1 MKSIVF
7 IVPYFGKFPSYFQI
21 WLNSCKCNPTINWII
36 FTDIRTPYNYPDNV
50 KVINITFEKLRN
62 YIQSKYDF
70 PIDLHAPYK
79 LCDYKPA
86 YGEIFQEYI
95 SEYDYWGHCDVDLIW
110 GNIRHFITEQLLSK
124 KYDKLFNFGHCIL
137 YHNTKENNQTYR
149 STIANIPNYRK
160 VFSSPFNYYFD
171 ETHGV
176 MPLFVKLN
184 KNICNSIF
192 CYDVKIRQY
201 SFRPAPSMF
210 PSYQHLKNKNGIFK
224 KEKDSLFFIYVS
236 NGQIQK
242 EEFMYVHFQKRKMYN
257 SQEINNKQ
265 EYYIIPNKFIPNFNL
280 SKHEILKSQPKIWNL
295 YWDLI
300 IAEWKQKK
308 DILLNRPRVQMY
320 YKGRFEKV
328 IDILLFRK

>member
-36 FTDIRTPYNYPDNV
+36 FTDIETPYSYPDNV

-70 PIDLHAPYK
+70 PIDLHVPYK

-110 GNIRHFITEQLLSK
+110 GNIRHFITEQLLSQ

-149 STIANIPNYRK
+149 STIANIPNYQK
-160 VFSSPFNYYFD
+160 VFSSPFNFYFD

-176 MPLFVKLN
+176 MPLFIKLN
-184 KNICNSIF
+184 KKICNSIF

-224 KEKDSLFFIYVS
+224 KDKNSLFFIYIS

-265 EYYIIPNKFIPNFNL
+265 EYYIIPNKFISNFTL

-300 IAEWKQKK
+300 KAEWKQKI

-328 IDILLFRK
+328 IDVLLFRK